1 MSTSFMCWLMQQYYL
16 RSLSSRMS
24 SYLVHPDL
32 LSSID
37 RELPSIYLLSSDDRE
52 LTSIDRVLISPLPS
66 IVDVPLVCGGSLF
79 ESSSVATHFAGEDS
93 LDIVDLDTTLHAPL
107 SEQVVVELLVDVVA
121 TVDSSAVCTVGMRF
135 ALKLLLIWIWIA
147 FSLTARLSTASLL
160 LSLVFSAREGV
171 AEREL
176 TLLVTVG
183 GVLEHLWDLF
193 LKGLDWTLCWSHLR
207 LLLDSSLD
215 SSLQLGRSLF
225 QKEMISDSV
234 RHSCLSVIQIASIFD
249 FGHLRA
255 TLRLMDGLFCF
266 CGGSY
271 WFPWS
276 LLSLV
281 VGLSFVVGRWTYQ
294 CWEPSIAPRR
304 YLYNNLIPKSLATC
318 QLFVSVI
325 FASVRRSVEVAW
337 LTAIL
342 VRTLNSTMFTLY
354 LKCDTD

>member
-1 MSTSFMCWLMQQYYL
+1 M
-16 RSLSSRMS
+16 
-24 SYLVHPDL
+24 
-32 LSSID
+32 
-37 RELPSIYLLSSDDRE
+37 
-52 LTSIDRVLISPLPS
+52 
-66 IVDVPLVCGGSLF
+66 
-79 ESSSVATHFAGEDS
+79 
-93 LDIVDLDTTLHAPL
+93 DTTLHAPL

-121 TVDSSAVCTVGMRF
+121 TVDSSAVCTVGMRL

-147 FSLTARLSTASLL
+147 FSLTARLGTASLL

-207 LLLDSSLD
+207 LLLDSSIDL
-215 SSLQLGRSLF
+215 SLQLGRSLF

-234 RHSCLSVIQIASIFD
+234 RHSYLSVIQIASIFD

-325 FASVRRSVEVAW
+325 FASVRRSVEVGW

-342 VRTLNSTMFTLY
+342 VRTLNSTMLTLY
-354 LKCDTD
+354 LKCDTDSDGRQLYAEIMRWKSALSQSVSSLTMKRSLLDIIVLK